1 MSEIAVLGAGPA
13 GLMTALKAREHGHE
27 VTIFEASDRVGGMAA
42 SFEVAGQRV
51 DFGSH
56 RLHPATDP
64 EIMSLIKSLLGD
76 DLQTRER
83 HGRIRLKNQW
93 IGFPLRTLDM
103 VKHLPIRFSASVAF
117 DTATKPFR
125 SRSSSD
131 FESEIQR
138 RLGPTVARE
147 FYGPYATKLYG
158 VAPSQ
163 LTTELSNRRVSAA
176 GPLQIIKNAIQAS
189 RPEGRIFYYP
199 RRGYGQIAESLAAA
213 AVDRGAQLELES
225 PAHRVVIKDDR
236 VDLTCGDISID
247 VSTVFSSIPLPA
259 LVQTVDPPPPTE
271 VVAAVDRQRT
281 RGMIIAHLVVPRSQY
296 TSFDAHYFPGSD
308 IATARLSEAKNYRS
322 ANDPDDLTVLCAELA
337 CWVDDE
343 IWASSSETV
352 GQLVDED
359 LQRAGLPPTNHVHV
373 EVRHLPSVYPVYE
386 HSTIDARELI
396 NNWLRQPSRVVS
408 LGRQGLGVPDNLHHV
423 LAMGSRG
430 AASLDA
436 SGIINPQAWQ
446 DSLDDFAQ
454 HVVQD

>member
-1 MSEIAVLGAGPA
+1 MSDIAVLGAGPA
-13 GLMTALKAREHGHE
+13 GLMTALKARQQGHE
-27 VTIFEASDRVGGMAA
+27 VTVFEASDRVGGMAG

-93 IGFPLRTLDM
+93 VGFPLRTLDM
-103 VKHLPIRFSASVAF
+103 VKHLPIRFSSAVAF
-117 DTATKPFR
+117 DTVTKPFR

-131 FESEIQR
+131 FESEIRR

-158 VAPSQ
+158 VDPSH

-176 GPLQIIKNAIQAS
+176 GPLQIIKNAVRAS

-213 AVDRGAQLELES
+213 AADRGVHLKLES
-225 PAHRVVIKDDR
+225 PARQVVIKDDR
-236 VDLTCGDISID
+236 VEVTCGNTSID
-247 VSTVFSSIPLPA
+247 VSTVFSSIPLKA
-259 LVQTVDPPPPTE
+259 LVQTLDPPPPAE
-271 VVAAVDRQRT
+271 LVAAIDRQRT
-281 RGMIIAHLVVPRSQY
+281 RGMLIAHLVVPRSQY
-296 TSFDAHYFPGSD
+296 TPFDAHYFPGLD
-308 IATARLSEAKNYRS
+308 ITTARLSEAKNYRDGD
-322 ANDPDDLTVLCAELA
+322 DPDDLTVLCAELA
-337 CWVDDE
+337 CWVDDD
-343 IWASSSETV
+343 IWNLPSEDI
-352 GQLVDED
+352 GQLVEED
-359 LQRAGLPPTNHVHV
+359 LQRAGLPSTGHVHV
-373 EVRHLPSVYPVYE
+373 EVRRLPSVYPVYE
-386 HSTIDARELI
+386 HSTVGAREVI
-396 NNWLRQPSRVVS
+396 DNWLHEPGQVVS

-430 AASLDA
+430 AAALDA
-436 SGIINPQAWQ
+436 SGLVNQRAWQ
-446 DSLDDFAQ
+446 DSLSEFTQ

>member
-1 MSEIAVLGAGPA
+1 MSDIAVLGAGPA
-13 GLMTALKAREHGHE
+13 GLMTALKAREQGHE

-103 VKHLPIRFSASVAF
+103 IKHLPIRFSGAVAF
-117 DTATKPFR
+117 DTITKPL
-125 SRSSSD
+125 RSSRTSD

-147 FYGPYATKLYG
+147 FYGPYTTKLYG
-158 VAPSQ
+158 VDPSH

-176 GPLQIIKNAIQAS
+176 GPLHIIKNAVRAS

-199 RRGYGQIAESLAAA
+199 RRGYGQIAESLAETAI
-213 AVDRGAQLELES
+213 DRGVKLELRS
-225 PAHRVVIKDDR
+225 PARQVTTKQDR
-236 VDLTCGDISID
+236 VEVTCGNTSID
-247 VSTVFSSIPLPA
+247 VNTVFSSIPLNA
-259 LVQTVDPPPPTE
+259 LIQTLDPPPPAELVT
-271 VVAAVDRQRT
+271 AIDRQRT
-281 RGMIIAHLVVPRSQY
+281 RGMLIAHLVVPRSQY
-296 TSFDAHYFPGSD
+296 TPFDAHYFPGLD
-308 IATARLSEAKNYRS
+308 ITTARLSEAKNYRDGD
-322 ANDPDDLTVLCAELA
+322 DPDDLTVLCAELA

-343 IWASSSETV
+343 IWSLPSEDI
-352 GQLVDED
+352 GQLVEED
-359 LQRAGLPPTNHVHV
+359 LQRAGLPSTGHVHV
-373 EVRHLPSVYPVYE
+373 EVQRLPSVYPVYE
-386 HSTIDARELI
+386 HSTIGARETI
-396 NNWLRQPSRVVS
+396 DNWLREPGRVVS

-430 AASLDA
+430 ASALDA
-436 SGIINPQAWQ
+436 SGLINQTAWQ
-446 DSLDDFAQ
+446 NSLDEFAQ

>member
-1 MSEIAVLGAGPA
+1 MSDIAVLGAGPA

-27 VTIFEASDRVGGMAA
+27 VTVFEASDRVGGMAG

-103 VKHLPIRFSASVAF
+103 VKHLPIRFSSAVAF
-117 DTATKPFR
+117 DTVTKPFR
-125 SRSSSD
+125 PRSSSD

-158 VAPSQ
+158 VKPSH
-163 LTTELSNRRVSAA
+163 LTTELSNRRVSAV
-176 GPLQIIKNAIQAS
+176 GPLQIIKNAVQAS

-213 AVDRGAQLELES
+213 AVDQGVQLELKS
-225 PAHRVVIKDDR
+225 PARQVLIKDDR
-236 VDLTCGDISID
+236 VEVTCGNTSID
-247 VSTVFSSIPLPA
+247 VNTVFSSIPLKA
-259 LVQTVDPPPPTE
+259 LAQTLDPPPPTE
-271 VVAAVDRQRT
+271 VVTSINRQRT
-281 RGMIIAHLVVPRSQY
+281 RGMLIAHLVVPRSQY
-296 TSFDAHYFPGSD
+296 TPFDAHYFPGLD

-322 ANDPDDLTVLCAELA
+322 ADDPDDLTVLCAELA

-343 IWASSSETV
+343 IWASPSEAV
-352 GQLVDED
+352 GQLVEED
-359 LQRAGLPPTNHVHV
+359 LQRAGLPSTDHVHV
-373 EVRHLPSVYPVYE
+373 EVQRLSSVYPVYE

-396 NNWLRQPSRVVS
+396 DKWLRQPSRVVS

-430 AASLDA
+430 AASLDR
-436 SGIINPQAWQ
+436 SGIINPKAWQ
-446 DSLDDFAQ
+446 DSLDEFAQ

>member
-1 MSEIAVLGAGPA
+1 
-13 GLMTALKAREHGHE
+13 MTALKAREQGHE

-103 VKHLPIRFSASVAF
+103 IKHLPIRFSGAVAF
-117 DTATKPFR
+117 DTITKPL
-125 SRSSSD
+125 RSSRTSD

-147 FYGPYATKLYG
+147 FYGPYTTKLYG
-158 VAPSQ
+158 VDPSH

-176 GPLQIIKNAIQAS
+176 GPLHIIKNAVRAS

-199 RRGYGQIAESLAAA
+199 RRGYGQIAESLAETAI
-213 AVDRGAQLELES
+213 DRGVKLELRS
-225 PAHRVVIKDDR
+225 PARQVTTKQDR
-236 VDLTCGDISID
+236 VEVTCGNTSID
-247 VSTVFSSIPLPA
+247 VNTVFSSIPLNA
-259 LVQTVDPPPPTE
+259 LIQTLDPPPPAELVT
-271 VVAAVDRQRT
+271 AIDRQRT
-281 RGMIIAHLVVPRSQY
+281 RGMLIAHLVVPRSQY
-296 TSFDAHYFPGSD
+296 TPFDAHYFPGLD
-308 IATARLSEAKNYRS
+308 ITTARLSEAKNYRDGD
-322 ANDPDDLTVLCAELA
+322 DPDDLTVLCAELA

-343 IWASSSETV
+343 IWSLPSEDI
-352 GQLVDED
+352 GQLVEED
-359 LQRAGLPPTNHVHV
+359 LQRAGLPSTGHVHV
-373 EVRHLPSVYPVYE
+373 EVQRLPSVYPVYE
-386 HSTIDARELI
+386 HSTIGARETI
-396 NNWLRQPSRVVS
+396 DNWLREPGRVVS

-430 AASLDA
+430 ASALDA
-436 SGIINPQAWQ
+436 SGLINQTAWQ
-446 DSLDDFAQ
+446 NSLDEFAQ